1 MRWHFILP
9 ILWREYTSIC
19 ISLLFLIVIITN
31 WKPLFVSLSVS
42 YMLFVILLSSFYLCV
57 KLSLEICIVINLRL
71 K

>member
-9 ILWREYTSIC
+9 ILWREYASIC
-19 ISLLFLIVIITN
+19 VSLLFLIVIVAN
-31 WKPLFVSLSVS
+31 WEPLFVSLSIS
-42 YMLFVILLSSFYLCV
+42 YMLFVILLSSFYFCV